1 MQRKT
6 VMTVQIIGLNVLVS
20 CLDIMLQKI
29 LHIQLVG
36 ETENRYQ
43 NMLSEK
49 GYLAEYIITL
59 MVIYLMLTG
68 EYGMKRIKLL

>member
-59 MVIYLMLTG
+59 MVIYLMLPG
-68 EYGMKRIKLL
+68 EYGMKRI

>member
-68 EYGMKRIKLL
+68 EYGMKRI

>member
-43 NMLSEK
+43 NMLSKK

-59 MVIYLMLTG
+59 MVIYLMLPG
-68 EYGMKRIKLL
+68 EYGMKRI